1 MNQINDDIVDVCDAL
16 DILSGRKRSTRPQHL
31 VAHDA
36 IAAWERVDK
45 ALYAYFAKAILEQ
58 NMSKPTAK

>member
-1 MNQINDDIVDVCDAL
+1 MSQINDDIVDVCDAL
-16 DILSGRKRSTRPQHL
+16 DILSGRKHSARPLHL

-45 ALYAYFAKAILEQ
+45 ALYDHFAEATLGQI
-58 NMSKPTAK
+58 MAKPSAK

>member
-1 MNQINDDIVDVCDAL
+1 MSQINEDIVDVCDAL
-16 DILSGRKRSTRPQHL
+16 DILNGRKRSARPPHL

-45 ALYAYFAKAILEQ
+45 VLYDYFAKTTLEQ
-58 NMSKPTAK
+58 ATAKPQAK